1 MNSISKSAC
10 VVAAAFA
17 ALAAAAPAHAQ
28 SVRLSTRWFKS
39 DVDQDGCNAVAARV
53 LQHSG
58 LKVQNAGGASTAGT
72 DDNHTVIV
80 TCDAPALVILSVA
93 WRQRPGIEAERAEV
107 DDLVARL
114 KRRMN

>member
-1 MNSISKSAC
+1 MNTTVTRAC
-10 VVAAAFA
+10 LVAAALA
-17 ALAAAAPAHAQ
+17 AIAAAAPAHAQ

-39 DVDQDGCNAVAARV
+39 DVDQDGCNAVATRV

-58 LKVQNAGGASTAGT
+58 LKIEKTGGAATVGT

-93 WRQRPGIEAERAEV
+93 WRQRPGVEAETAEV
-107 DDLVARL
+107 QDLIARL